1 MKQTILF
8 GNGINRVCNEEF
20 EWSNVLEEIRGVSF
34 TFQDSVPYTF
44 QYEDI
49 LISKSS
55 VGDFSSNEQTIK
67 QRVIKYLNARQTAGN
82 GEIYEQLFS
91 IPADYFLTTNYDLAY
106 QIALQNNGF
115 SLRDSNN
122 NELAYSMRRWS
133 KWVDQE
139 KRRQLQIWQIHG
151 TINAKDSIMLGFDH
165 YSGNISRLYN
175 YLNNGAYT
183 RVEPGKV
190 NEDLKHYKESKSK
203 LPYILY
209 RISHLLDKIQL
220 IYWADTFFMSDVHII
235 GNALSFA
242 EIDLWWILNKRMR
255 LMKNHKGI
263 IKNMIYYY
271 GYTEESI
278 KHMLASYGVDVSY
291 CTTTEPQKD
300 DWEQFYVANIEQ
312 INNNVRKNKQ

>member
-20 EWSNVLEEIRGVSF
+20 EWSNVLKKIRGISSPLK
-34 TFQDSVPYTF
+34 DSVPYTF

-55 VGDFSSNEQTIK
+55 VGDFSSNEQFIK
-67 QRVIKYLNARQTAGN
+67 QKVIKYLNERQTAGN
-82 GEIYEQLFS
+82 SEIYEQLFS

-106 QIALQNNGF
+106 QTALQNNGF

-133 KWVDQE
+133 KWEDQE

-175 YLNNGAYT
+175 YLHNGAYT
-183 RVEPGKV
+183 RAERGKV
-190 NEDLKHYKESKSK
+190 NEDLFHYRMKHIRIVLFS
-203 LPYILY
+203 ILVQGSETPRTVFDMSY
-209 RISHLLDKIQL
+209 ALIMARIAYL
-220 IYWADTFFMSDVHII
+220 
-235 GNALSFA
+235 
-242 EIDLWWILNKRMR
+242 
-255 LMKNHKGI
+255 
-263 IKNMIYYY
+263 YY
-271 GYTEESI
+271 
-278 KHMLASYGVDVSY
+278 
-291 CTTTEPQKD
+291 
-300 DWEQFYVANIEQ
+300 
-312 INNNVRKNKQ
+312 